1 MLVEQRLLALGNLI
15 GFLFLVTYSGNNNM
29 TIRQKLYFL
38 GVIAILGIV
47 ALLGTSSH
55 FENKSND
62 LNHAIKLVGDLEIRL
77 LNLRRNEKD
86 FLLRS
91 NDKYL
96 NKFDANVDKFIDT
109 EKELANI
116 LKSNELPSSQQ
127 FKQDLLAYQRG
138 FQNLVSAYQ
147 RYGLDSKNGLLA
159 GYEQALLEAK
169 QRSDHQQ
176 LLTLV
181 RFDSAVKAGLFNS
194 DLLEGQYAPELIK
207 TGKQLAA
214 QKQVVG
220 VAYDKGLL
228 GETRALSHAVE
239 EQFETFSTALSSA
252 AAQRDEQ
259 MSTIKQVIT
268 ALILVVIF
276 ALIWQISRSINTRVN
291 SLLGTIRSISETNN
305 MGLRSDLKGQ
315 DELFDIS
322 HHLNDLLDKL
332 EHLISST
339 QEKSAQ
345 LTASTDNM
353 HRELEG
359 VMEQFHTQTDHTA
372 SMATAVQQMVATI
385 GEISES
391 TSVAV
396 EGVHQAANNA
406 EQGRGVVEATVTN
419 IGQLTTILSNS
430 QQSIGSLNQHVD
442 KIGGAVNIIQ
452 EIAEQT
458 NLLALNAA
466 IEAARAG
473 EQGRGFAVVADEV
486 RALAS
491 RTHQSTE
498 EITRV
503 VADIQ
508 TQMSTVVADIDQCN
522 DQGQQTLNA
531 SEKLDSSLQQIITDM
546 HSIQGNSE
554 RIASAIE
561 EQGIVMNQV
570 SGSITELNAI
580 SENNMQSA
588 QECLHEVNS
597 VSAQAHDMDEAV
609 AQFKTALDRKSVV

>member
-1 MLVEQRLLALGNLI
+1 
-15 GFLFLVTYSGNNNM
+15 M

-55 FENKSND
+55 FANKSNE

-96 NKFDANVDKFIDT
+96 NKFDANVDKFLNT
-109 EKELANI
+109 EKELASI
-116 LKSNELPSSQQ
+116 LTSNELPSSQR
-127 FKQDLLAYQRG
+127 FKQDLLAYQKG

-147 RYGLDSKNGLLA
+147 RYGLDAKSGLLS

-176 LLTLV
+176 LLALV
-181 RFDSAVKAGLFNS
+181 RFDSAVKSGQFNS
-194 DLLEGQYAPELIK
+194 DLLVGLYAPELIK
-207 TGKQLAA
+207 TGKLVAA

-220 VAYDKGLL
+220 VAYDQGLL

-252 AAQRDEQ
+252 AAKRDEQ

-268 ALILVVIF
+268 ALILGVIF

-305 MGLRSDLKGQ
+305 MGLRSDLKGK

-332 EHLISST
+332 EQLISGT

-406 EQGRGVVEATVTN
+406 EQGRSVVETTVTN
-419 IGQLTTILSNS
+419 IGQLTSILSNS

-503 VADIQ
+503 VVDIQ
-508 TQMSTVVADIDQCN
+508 AQMSTVVADIDQCN

-546 HSIQGNSE
+546 HAIQGNSE

-609 AQFKTALDRKSVV
+609 AQFKTALK

>member
-1 MLVEQRLLALGNLI
+1 
-15 GFLFLVTYSGNNNM
+15 M

-147 RYGLDSKNGLLA
+147 RYGLDSKSGLLA

-176 LLTLV
+176 LLALV

-345 LTASTDNM
+345 LTESTDNM

-430 QQSIGSLNQHVD
+430 QHSIGSLNHHVD

-609 AQFKTALDRKSVV
+609 AQFKTALK

>member
-1 MLVEQRLLALGNLI
+1 
-15 GFLFLVTYSGNNNM
+15 M
-29 TIRQKLYFL
+29 TIRHKLYSL
-38 GVIAILGIV
+38 GVIAILGIM

-55 FENKSND
+55 FANQSQE
-62 LNHAIKLVGDLEIRL
+62 LGHAVKLVGDLEIRL

-91 NDKYL
+91 NIKYL
-96 NKFDANVDKFIDT
+96 DKFDGNVDKFLVI
-109 EKELANI
+109 EQELAGI
-116 LKSNELPSSQQ
+116 LNRYDLPSSHQ
-127 FKQDLLAYQRG
+127 FKQDLLAYQKG
-138 FQNLVSAYQ
+138 FQTLVSAYG
-147 RYGLDSKNGLLA
+147 RYGLDAESGLWASFERELSA
-159 GYEQALLEAK
+159 AEQNA
-169 QRSDHQQ
+169 DHQQ
-176 LLTLV
+176 IMALTK
-181 RFDSAVKAGLFNS
+181 FSALVKAGEMDES
-194 DLLEGQYAPELIK
+194 LLKGLYVPALIESAR
-207 TGKQLAA
+207 QLAA
-214 QKQVVG
+214 QKQTIG
-220 VAYDKGLL
+220 VAYNKGLL
-228 GETRALSHAVE
+228 GDTRALSHTVE
-239 EQFETFSTALSSA
+239 QQFKTFSSALSD
-252 AAQRDEQ
+252 AAQARDSQ
-259 MSTIKQVIT
+259 NNLVKQGIT
-268 ALILVVIF
+268 AVVLVIIF
-276 ALIWQISRSINTRVN
+276 ALIFQISRSINTRVS
-291 SLLGTIRSISETNN
+291 SLLTTIKNISESNN
-305 MGLRSDLKGQ
+305 MGLRSELEGK
-315 DELFDIS
+315 DELADIS

-332 EHLISST
+332 EHLIHGT

-345 LTASTDNM
+345 LSASTDNM

-359 VMEQFHTQTDHTA
+359 VMEQFHAQADHTS

-406 EQGRGVVEATVTN
+406 EQGRTVVETTVSN
-419 IGQLTTILSNS
+419 VGQLTGILSNS
-430 QQSIGSLNQHVD
+430 QQSIGSLNEHVA

-452 EIAEQT
+452 DIAEQT

-503 VADIQ
+503 VSDIQ
-508 TQMSTVVADIDQCN
+508 SQMSMVVSDIDQCN
-522 DQGQQTLNA
+522 DQGQQTLHA
-531 SEKLDSSLQQIITDM
+531 SEKLDSSLQQIIADM
-546 HSIQGNSE
+546 HAIQGNSE

-570 SGSITELNAI
+570 SDSITELNVI

-597 VSAQAHDMDEAV
+597 VSAQAHEMDDAV
-609 AQFKTALDRKSVV
+609 AEFKTRSV

>member
-1 MLVEQRLLALGNLI
+1 
-15 GFLFLVTYSGNNNM
+15 M

-38 GVIAILGIV
+38 GAIAILGIV
-47 ALLGTSSH
+47 TLLGTSSH
-55 FENKSND
+55 FANQSNE
-62 LNHAIKLVGDLEIRL
+62 LNHAIKHVGDLEIRL

-91 NDKYL
+91 DLKYL
-96 NKFDANVDKFIDT
+96 EKFNDNVDLFIQL
-109 EKELANI
+109 EEELAEI
-116 LKSNELPSSQQ
+116 LTHYDLPSSHQLRT
-127 FKQDLLAYQRG
+127 DLLAYQRG
-138 FQNLVSAYQ
+138 FQTLASASQ
-147 RYGLDSKNGLLA
+147 QYGLSSENGLL
-159 GYEQALLEAK
+159 GRYEPLLLDAK
-169 QRSDHQQ
+169 KLADHQQ
-176 LLTLV
+176 ILALIH
-181 RFDSAVKAGLFNS
+181 FDNAVKAGQFEPNS
-194 DLLEGQYAPELIK
+194 LGGIDAPELLK
-207 TGKQLAA
+207 VAKQLAN
-214 QKQVVG
+214 QKQIIG
-220 VAYDKGLL
+220 VAYNKGLL

-239 EQFETFSTALSSA
+239 TQFDTFSSMIDSA
-252 AAQRDEQ
+252 ATQREES

-268 ALILVVIF
+268 ALVLIVLFV
-276 ALIWQISRSINTRVN
+276 LIWQISRSINVRVS
-291 SLLGTIRSISETNN
+291 SLLTTIKTISESNDISI
-305 MGLRSDLKGQ
+305 RSDLAGK

-322 HHLNDLLDKL
+322 HHFNDLLEKL
-332 EHLISST
+332 ERLIQNT
-339 QEKSAQ
+339 QEKSMQ

-406 EQGRGVVEATVTN
+406 EQGRTVVEATVTN
-419 IGQLTTILSNS
+419 IGQLSGILSNS
-430 QQSIGSLNQHVD
+430 QQSISSLNQHVD

-452 EIAEQT
+452 EIADQT

-503 VADIQ
+503 VTDIQ
-508 TQMSTVVADIDQCN
+508 VQMSAVVSDIDQCN
-522 DQGQQTLNA
+522 DQGQQTLSA
-531 SEKLDSSLQQIITDM
+531 SEQLDASLQQIITDM
-546 HSIQGNSE
+546 HTIQGNSE

-570 SGSITELNAI
+570 SDSINELNVI

-588 QECLHEVNS
+588 KECLLEVDS
-597 VSAQAHDMDEAV
+597 VSAQAHDMDDAV
-609 AQFKTALDRKSVV
+609 AEFRTRVA

>member
-1 MLVEQRLLALGNLI
+1 
-15 GFLFLVTYSGNNNM
+15 M

-38 GVIAILGIV
+38 GAIAILGIV
-47 ALLGTSSH
+47 TLLGTSSH
-55 FENKSND
+55 FANQSNE
-62 LNHAIKLVGDLEIRL
+62 LNHAIKHVGDLEIRL

-91 NDKYL
+91 DLKYL
-96 NKFDANVDKFIDT
+96 EKFNDNVDLFIQL
-109 EKELANI
+109 EEELAEI
-116 LKSNELPSSQQ
+116 LTHYDLPSSHQLRT
-127 FKQDLLAYQRG
+127 DLLAYQRG
-138 FQNLVSAYQ
+138 FQTLASASQQYGLNSESGLLG
-147 RYGLDSKNGLLA
+147 RYEPLLLDSKKLA
-159 GYEQALLEAK
+159 
-169 QRSDHQQ
+169 DHQQ
-176 LLTLV
+176 ILALIH
-181 RFDSAVKAGLFNS
+181 FDNAVKAGQFEPNS
-194 DLLEGQYAPELIK
+194 LGGIDAPELLK
-207 TGKQLAA
+207 VAKQLAN
-214 QKQVVG
+214 QKQIIG
-220 VAYDKGLL
+220 VAYNKGLL

-239 EQFETFSTALSSA
+239 TQFDTFSSMIDSA
-252 AAQRDEQ
+252 ATQREES

-268 ALILVVIF
+268 ALVLIVLFV
-276 ALIWQISRSINTRVN
+276 LIWQISRSINVRVS
-291 SLLGTIRSISETNN
+291 SLLTTIKTISESNDISI
-305 MGLRSDLKGQ
+305 RSDLAGK

-322 HHLNDLLDKL
+322 HHLNDLLEKL
-332 EHLISST
+332 ERLIQNT
-339 QEKSAQ
+339 QEKSMQ

-406 EQGRGVVEATVTN
+406 EQGRTVVEATVTN
-419 IGQLTTILSNS
+419 IGQLSGILSNS
-430 QQSIGSLNQHVD
+430 QQSISSLNQHVD

-452 EIAEQT
+452 EIADQT

-503 VADIQ
+503 VTDIQ
-508 TQMSTVVADIDQCN
+508 VQMSAVVSDIDQCN
-522 DQGQQTLNA
+522 DQGQQTLSA
-531 SEKLDSSLQQIITDM
+531 SEQLDASLQQIITDM
-546 HSIQGNSE
+546 HTIQGNSE

-570 SGSITELNAI
+570 SDSINELNVI

-588 QECLHEVNS
+588 KECLLEVDS
-597 VSAQAHDMDEAV
+597 VSAQAHDMDDAV
-609 AQFKTALDRKSVV
+609 AEFKTRVA

>member
-1 MLVEQRLLALGNLI
+1 
-15 GFLFLVTYSGNNNM
+15 M

-47 ALLGTSSH
+47 TLLGTSSH
-55 FENKSND
+55 FANQSNE
-62 LNHAIKLVGDLEIRL
+62 LNHAVKLVGDLEIRL

-91 NDKYL
+91 NVKYL
-96 NKFDANVDKFIDT
+96 DKFDRNVDKFLST
-109 EKELANI
+109 EKELAQI
-116 LKSNELPSSQQ
+116 LNRYDLPSSQR
-127 FKQDLLAYQRG
+127 FKQDLLAYQKG
-138 FQNLVSAYQ
+138 FQALVSASQ
-147 RYGLDSKNGLLA
+147 KYGLDKESGILA
-159 GYEQALLEAK
+159 RYENLLLEAK
-169 QRSDHQQ
+169 KSADHQQ
-176 LLTLV
+176 ILSLIQ
-181 RFDSAVKAGLFNS
+181 FDNAVKMGEFDASKLS
-194 DLLEGQYAPELIK
+194 DLYVPELLESA
-207 TGKQLAA
+207 KQLAA
-214 QKQVVG
+214 QKQVIG
-220 VAYDKGLL
+220 VAYNKGLL

-239 EQFETFSTALSSA
+239 EQFEAFSSSIDSA
-252 AAQRDEQ
+252 ATQRDEK
-259 MSTIKQVIT
+259 MASIKQAIT
-268 ALILVVIF
+268 AFILVVIF
-276 ALIWQISRSINTRVN
+276 ALIWQISRSINVRVG
-291 SLLGTIRSISETNN
+291 SLLATIKNISESNN
-305 MGLRSDLKGQ
+305 MGLRSDLAGK

-322 HHLNDLLDKL
+322 HHLNDLLEKL
-332 EHLISST
+332 ERLIHNT
-339 QEKSAQ
+339 QEKSMQ

-359 VMEQFHTQTDHTA
+359 VMEQFHAQTDHTA

-396 EGVHQAANNA
+396 EGVHQAATNA
-406 EQGRGVVEATVTN
+406 EQGRSVVEMTVTN
-419 IGQLTTILSNS
+419 VGQLTGILSNS

-442 KIGGAVNIIQ
+442 KIGSAVNIIQ
-452 EIAEQT
+452 DIAEQT

-503 VADIQ
+503 VMDIQ
-508 TQMSTVVADIDQCN
+508 AQMSMVVSDIDQCN
-522 DQGQQTLNA
+522 EQGQQTLSA
-531 SEKLDSSLQQIITDM
+531 SEQLDASLQQIITDM
-546 HSIQGNSE
+546 HAIQGNSE

-570 SGSITELNAI
+570 SDSITELNVI
-580 SENNMQSA
+580 SENNMHSA

-609 AQFKTALDRKSVV
+609 AEFKTRLK

>member
-1 MLVEQRLLALGNLI
+1 
-15 GFLFLVTYSGNNNM
+15 M

-55 FENKSND
+55 FANKSNE

-96 NKFDANVDKFIDT
+96 NKFDANVDKFLNT
-109 EKELANI
+109 ERELASI
-116 LKSNELPSSQQ
+116 LTSNELPSSQR
-127 FKQDLLAYQRG
+127 FKQDLLAYQKG

-147 RYGLDSKNGLLA
+147 RYGLDAKSGLLS

-176 LLTLV
+176 LLALI
-181 RFDSAVKAGLFNS
+181 RFDSAVKSGQLNS
-194 DLLEGQYAPELIK
+194 DLLVGLYAPELIK
-207 TGKQLAA
+207 TGKLVAA

-220 VAYDKGLL
+220 VAYDQGLL

-252 AAQRDEQ
+252 AAKRDEQ

-268 ALILVVIF
+268 ALILGVIF

-305 MGLRSDLKGQ
+305 MGLRSDLKGK

-332 EHLISST
+332 EQLISGT

-406 EQGRGVVEATVTN
+406 EQGRSVVETTVTN
-419 IGQLTTILSNS
+419 IGQLTSILSNS

-508 TQMSTVVADIDQCN
+508 TQMYTVVADIDQCN

-546 HSIQGNSE
+546 HAIQGNSE

-609 AQFKTALDRKSVV
+609 AQFKTALK

>member
-1 MLVEQRLLALGNLI
+1 
-15 GFLFLVTYSGNNNM
+15 M

-55 FENKSND
+55 FANKSNE
-62 LNHAIKLVGDLEIRL
+62 LNRAIKLVGDLEIRL

-96 NKFDANVDKFIDT
+96 NKFDANVDKFLNT
-109 EKELANI
+109 EKELASI
-116 LKSNELPSSQQ
+116 LTSNELPSSQR
-127 FKQDLLAYQRG
+127 FKQDLLAYQKG

-147 RYGLDSKNGLLA
+147 RYGLDAKSGLLS

-176 LLTLV
+176 LLALV
-181 RFDSAVKAGLFNS
+181 RFDSVVKSGQFNS
-194 DLLEGQYAPELIK
+194 DLLVGLYAPELIK
-207 TGKQLAA
+207 TGKLVAA

-220 VAYDKGLL
+220 VAYDQGLL

-252 AAQRDEQ
+252 AAKRDEQ

-268 ALILVVIF
+268 ALILGVIF

-305 MGLRSDLKGQ
+305 MGLRSDLKGK

-332 EHLISST
+332 EQLISGT

-406 EQGRGVVEATVTN
+406 EQGRSVVETTVTN
-419 IGQLTTILSNS
+419 IGQLTSILSNS

-503 VADIQ
+503 VVDIQ
-508 TQMSTVVADIDQCN
+508 AQMSTVVADIDQCN

-546 HSIQGNSE
+546 HAIQGNSE

-609 AQFKTALDRKSVV
+609 AQFKTALK

>member
-1 MLVEQRLLALGNLI
+1 
-15 GFLFLVTYSGNNNM
+15 M
-29 TIRQKLYFL
+29 TIRHKLYSL

-55 FENKSND
+55 FASQSQE
-62 LNHAIKLVGDLEIRL
+62 LNNAVKLVGDLEIRL

-91 NDKYL
+91 NIKYL
-96 NKFDANVDKFIDT
+96 DKFNGNVDKFV
-109 EKELANI
+109 NI
-116 LKSNELPSSQQ
+116 EQDLSDILNRYDLPSSQR
-127 FKQDLLAYQRG
+127 FKQNLIAYQKG
-138 FQNLVSAYQ
+138 FENLVAAYEHF
-147 RYGLDSKNGLLA
+147 GLNADSGLLA
-159 GYEQALLEAK
+159 GFEQAL
-169 QRSDHQQ
+169 SDAEQVANHQQ
-176 LLTLV
+176 VIALTKFAQRV
-181 RFDSAVKAGLFNS
+181 RAGQMDESLIQ
-194 DLLEGQYAPELIK
+194 DLYAPVLIK
-207 TGKQLAA
+207 NARQLAT
-214 QKQVVG
+214 QKQTIG
-220 VAYDKGLL
+220 VAYNKGLL
-228 GETRALSHAVE
+228 GETRALSHTVE
-239 EQFETFSTALSSA
+239 EQFKTFSSELSKAVHAHNARNTLVKQIITAVVFV
-252 AAQRDEQ
+252 
-259 MSTIKQVIT
+259 TVV
-268 ALILVVIF
+268 ALIL
-276 ALIWQISRSINTRVN
+276 QISRSINTRVS
-291 SLLGTIRSISETNN
+291 SLLVTIKTISESND
-305 MGLRSDLKGQ
+305 MGLRSTLTGK
-315 DELFDIS
+315 DELADIS

-332 EHLISST
+332 ETLIHGS

-345 LTASTDNM
+345 LSSSTGSM
-353 HRELEG
+353 HSELEG
-359 VMEQFHTQTDHTA
+359 VMEQFHAQADHTS
-372 SMATAVQQMVATI
+372 SMATAVQQMVSTI

-406 EQGRGVVEATVTN
+406 EQGRAVVETTVTN
-419 IGQLTTILSNS
+419 VGQLTGILSNS
-430 QQSIGSLNQHVD
+430 QQSIGSLNEHVA

-452 EIAEQT
+452 DIAEQT

-503 VADIQ
+503 VSDIQ
-508 TQMSTVVADIDQCN
+508 TQMSMVVSDIDQCN
-522 DQGQQTLNA
+522 EQGQQTLHA
-531 SEKLDSSLQQIITDM
+531 SEKLDSSLQQIIADM
-546 HSIQGNSE
+546 HAIQGNSE

-570 SGSITELNAI
+570 SDSITELNVI

-588 QECLHEVNS
+588 QKCLHEVDT

-609 AQFKTALDRKSVV
+609 AKFKTRSS

>member
-1 MLVEQRLLALGNLI
+1 
-15 GFLFLVTYSGNNNM
+15 M

-147 RYGLDSKNGLLA
+147 RYGLDSKSGLLA

-176 LLTLV
+176 LLALV

-522 DQGQQTLNA
+522 AQGQQTLNA

-609 AQFKTALDRKSVV
+609 AQFKTALK

>member
-1 MLVEQRLLALGNLI
+1 
-15 GFLFLVTYSGNNNM
+15 M

-55 FENKSND
+55 FANKSNE

-96 NKFDANVDKFIDT
+96 NKFDANVDKFLNT
-109 EKELANI
+109 EKELASI
-116 LKSNELPSSQQ
+116 LTSNELPSSQR
-127 FKQDLLAYQRG
+127 FKQDLLAYQKG

-147 RYGLDSKNGLLA
+147 RYGLDAKSGLLA

-176 LLTLV
+176 LLALV
-181 RFDSAVKAGLFNS
+181 RFDSAVKSGQFNS
-194 DLLEGQYAPELIK
+194 DLLVGLYAPELIK
-207 TGKQLAA
+207 TGKLVAA

-220 VAYDKGLL
+220 VAYDQGLL

-239 EQFETFSTALSSA
+239 EQFETFSTALSYA
-252 AAQRDEQ
+252 AAKRDEQ
-259 MSTIKQVIT
+259 MSIIKQVIT
-268 ALILVVIF
+268 ALILGVIF

-305 MGLRSDLKGQ
+305 MGLRSDLKGK

-332 EHLISST
+332 EQLIRGT

-406 EQGRGVVEATVTN
+406 EQGRSVVETTVTN
-419 IGQLTTILSNS
+419 IGQLTSILSNS

-503 VADIQ
+503 VVDIQ
-508 TQMSTVVADIDQCN
+508 AQMSTVVADIDQCN

-546 HSIQGNSE
+546 HAIQGNSE

-570 SGSITELNAI
+570 SGSITELNGI

-609 AQFKTALDRKSVV
+609 AQFKTALK

>member
-1 MLVEQRLLALGNLI
+1 
-15 GFLFLVTYSGNNNM
+15 M
-29 TIRQKLYFL
+29 TIRHKLYSL
-38 GVIAILGIV
+38 GVIAILGIMT
-47 ALLGTSSH
+47 LLGTSSH
-55 FENKSND
+55 FANQSQE
-62 LNHAIKLVGDLEIRL
+62 LGHAVKLVGDLEIRL

-91 NDKYL
+91 NIKYL
-96 NKFDANVDKFIDT
+96 DKFDGNVDKFLVI
-109 EKELANI
+109 EQELAGI
-116 LKSNELPSSQQ
+116 LNRYNLPSSHQ
-127 FKQDLLAYQRG
+127 FKQDLLAYQKG
-138 FQNLVSAYQ
+138 FQTLVSAYG
-147 RYGLDSKNGLLA
+147 RYGLDAESGLWASFERELSAAEKNA
-159 GYEQALLEAK
+159 
-169 QRSDHQQ
+169 DHQQ
-176 LLTLV
+176 VMALTKFSEL
-181 RFDSAVKAGLFNS
+181 VKAGEMDES
-194 DLLEGQYAPELIK
+194 LLQGLYVPTLIESAR
-207 TGKQLAA
+207 QLAA
-214 QKQVVG
+214 QKQTIG
-220 VAYDKGLL
+220 VAYNKGLL
-228 GETRALSHAVE
+228 GDTRALSHTVE
-239 EQFETFSTALSSA
+239 QQFKTFSSALSD
-252 AAQRDEQ
+252 AAQARDSQ
-259 MSTIKQVIT
+259 NNLVKQVIT
-268 ALILVVIF
+268 AVVLVIIF
-276 ALIWQISRSINTRVN
+276 ALIFQISRSINDRVS
-291 SLLGTIRSISETNN
+291 SLLTTIKNISESNN
-305 MGLRSDLKGQ
+305 MGLRSELSGK
-315 DELFDIS
+315 DELANIS

-332 EHLISST
+332 EHLIHGT

-345 LTASTDNM
+345 LSASTDNM

-359 VMEQFHTQTDHTA
+359 VMEQFHAQADHTS

-406 EQGRGVVEATVTN
+406 EQGRTVVETTVSN
-419 IGQLTTILSNS
+419 VGQLTGILSNS
-430 QQSIGSLNQHVD
+430 QQSIGSLNEHVA

-452 EIAEQT
+452 DIAEQT

-503 VADIQ
+503 VSDIQ
-508 TQMSTVVADIDQCN
+508 SQMSMVVSDIDQCN
-522 DQGQQTLNA
+522 DQGQQTLHA
-531 SEKLDSSLQQIITDM
+531 SEKLDSSLQQIIADM
-546 HSIQGNSE
+546 HAIQGNSE

-570 SGSITELNAI
+570 SDSITELNVI

-597 VSAQAHDMDEAV
+597 VSAQAHEMDDAV
-609 AQFKTALDRKSVV
+609 AEFKTRSV

>member
-1 MLVEQRLLALGNLI
+1 
-15 GFLFLVTYSGNNNM
+15 M

-147 RYGLDSKNGLLA
+147 RYGLDSKSGLLA

-176 LLTLV
+176 LLALV

-252 AAQRDEQ
+252 ATQRDEQ

-609 AQFKTALDRKSVV
+609 AQFKTALK

>member
-1 MLVEQRLLALGNLI
+1 
-15 GFLFLVTYSGNNNM
+15 M
-29 TIRQKLYFL
+29 TIRHKLYSL
-38 GVIAILGIV
+38 GMIAILGIV
-47 ALLGTSSH
+47 TLLATSSH
-55 FENKSND
+55 FTNQSQE

-86 FLLRS
+86 FLLRGD
-91 NDKYL
+91 NKYL
-96 NKFDANVDKFIDT
+96 GKFDGNVDRFLSI
-109 EKELANI
+109 EQELAGI
-116 LKSNELPSSQQ
+116 LNRYDLPSSYQ
-127 FKQDLLAYQRG
+127 FKQDLLSYQTG
-138 FQNLVSAYQ
+138 FQNLVAAYEH
-147 RYGLDSKNGLLA
+147 YGLNVQSGLLA
-159 GYEQALLEAK
+159 PYQQALSEAK
-169 QRSDHQQ
+169 KTADHEQIIA
-176 LLTLV
+176 LTQ
-181 RFDSAVKAGLFNS
+181 FDELVKAGEINER
-194 DLLEGQYAPELIK
+194 LLQGLYVPALIESAR
-207 TGKQLAA
+207 QLAA
-214 QKQVVG
+214 QKQTMG
-220 VAYDKGLL
+220 IAYNKGLL
-228 GETRALSHAVE
+228 GETRALSHTVE
-239 EQFETFSTALSSA
+239 EQFKTFSSALTN
-252 AAQRDEQ
+252 AAQERDDQ
-259 MSTIKQVIT
+259 NAIVKQTIT
-268 ALILVVIF
+268 ALVLVVIF
-276 ALIWQISRSINTRVN
+276 SLILQISRSINLRVS
-291 SLLGTIRSISETNN
+291 SLLATIKNISESNN
-305 MGLRSDLKGQ
+305 MGLRSELTGK
-315 DELFDIS
+315 DELVDIS

-332 EHLISST
+332 EHLIHGT

-345 LTASTDNM
+345 LSASTDNM

-359 VMEQFHTQTDHTA
+359 VMEQFHAQADHTS

-406 EQGRGVVEATVTN
+406 EQGRTVVETTVTN
-419 IGQLTTILSNS
+419 VGQLTGILSNS
-430 QQSIGSLNQHVD
+430 QQSIGSLNEHVA

-452 EIAEQT
+452 DIAEQT

-503 VADIQ
+503 VSDIQ
-508 TQMSTVVADIDQCN
+508 SQMSMVVSDIDQCN
-522 DQGQQTLNA
+522 DQGQQTLSA
-531 SEKLDSSLQQIITDM
+531 SEQLDSSLQQIIADM
-546 HSIQGNSE
+546 NAIQGNSE

-570 SGSITELNAI
+570 SDSITELNVI

-597 VSAQAHDMDEAV
+597 VSAQAHDMDDAV
-609 AQFKTALDRKSVV
+609 AKFKTRSA

>member
-1 MLVEQRLLALGNLI
+1 
-15 GFLFLVTYSGNNNM
+15 M

-147 RYGLDSKNGLLA
+147 RYGLDSKSGLLA

-176 LLTLV
+176 LLALV
-181 RFDSAVKAGLFNS
+181 RFDSAVKAGLLNS

-322 HHLNDLLDKL
+322 HHLNDLLGKL

-580 SENNMQSA
+580 SEDNMQSA

-609 AQFKTALDRKSVV
+609 AQFKTALK

>member
-1 MLVEQRLLALGNLI
+1 
-15 GFLFLVTYSGNNNM
+15 M

-47 ALLGTSSH
+47 TLLGTSSH
-55 FENKSND
+55 FANQSNE
-62 LNHAIKLVGDLEIRL
+62 LNHAVKLVGDLEIRL

-91 NDKYL
+91 NVKYL
-96 NKFDANVDKFIDT
+96 DKFDSNVDKFLST
-109 EKELANI
+109 EKELAQI
-116 LKSNELPSSQQ
+116 LNRYDLPSSQR
-127 FKQDLLAYQRG
+127 FKQDLLAYQKG
-138 FQNLVSAYQ
+138 FQALVSASQ
-147 RYGLDSKNGLLA
+147 KYGLDKESGILA
-159 GYEQALLEAK
+159 SYENLLLEAK
-169 QRSDHQQ
+169 KSADHQQ
-176 LLTLV
+176 ILSLIQFDNAV
-181 RFDSAVKAGLFNS
+181 KMGEFDSSKLS
-194 DLLEGQYAPELIK
+194 DLYVPELLESA
-207 TGKQLAA
+207 KQLAA
-214 QKQVVG
+214 QKQVIG
-220 VAYDKGLL
+220 VAYNKGLL

-239 EQFETFSTALSSA
+239 EQFEAFSSSIDSA
-252 AAQRDEQ
+252 ATQRDEK
-259 MSTIKQVIT
+259 MASIKQAIT
-268 ALILVVIF
+268 AFILVVIF
-276 ALIWQISRSINTRVN
+276 ALIWQISRSINVRVG
-291 SLLGTIRSISETNN
+291 SLLVTIKNISESNN
-305 MGLRSDLKGQ
+305 MGLRSDLAGK

-322 HHLNDLLDKL
+322 HHLNDLLEKL
-332 EHLISST
+332 ERLIHNT
-339 QEKSAQ
+339 QEKSMQ

-359 VMEQFHTQTDHTA
+359 VMEQFHAQTDHTA

-396 EGVHQAANNA
+396 EGVHQAATNA
-406 EQGRGVVEATVTN
+406 EQGRSVVEMTVTN
-419 IGQLTTILSNS
+419 VGQLTSILSNS

-452 EIAEQT
+452 DIAEQT

-503 VADIQ
+503 VMDIQ
-508 TQMSTVVADIDQCN
+508 AQMSMVVSDIDQCN
-522 DQGQQTLNA
+522 EQGQQTLSA
-531 SEKLDSSLQQIITDM
+531 SEQLDASLQQIITDM
-546 HSIQGNSE
+546 HAIQGNSE

-570 SGSITELNAI
+570 SDSITELNVI
-580 SENNMQSA
+580 SENNMHSA

-609 AQFKTALDRKSVV
+609 AEFKTRLK

>member
-1 MLVEQRLLALGNLI
+1 
-15 GFLFLVTYSGNNNM
+15 M

-55 FENKSND
+55 FANKSNE

-96 NKFDANVDKFIDT
+96 NKFDANVDKFLNT
-109 EKELANI
+109 EKELASI
-116 LKSNELPSSQQ
+116 LTSNELPSSQR
-127 FKQDLLAYQRG
+127 FKQDLLAYQKG
-138 FQNLVSAYQ
+138 FQNLVRAYQ
-147 RYGLDSKNGLLA
+147 RYGLDAKSGLLS

-176 LLTLV
+176 LLALV
-181 RFDSAVKAGLFNS
+181 RFDSAVKSGQFNS
-194 DLLEGQYAPELIK
+194 DLLVGLYAPELTK
-207 TGKQLAA
+207 TGKLVAT

-220 VAYDKGLL
+220 VAYDQGLL
-228 GETRALSHAVE
+228 GETRVLSHAVE

-252 AAQRDEQ
+252 AAKRDEQ

-268 ALILVVIF
+268 ALILGVIF

-305 MGLRSDLKGQ
+305 MGLRSDLKGK

-332 EHLISST
+332 EQLISGT

-406 EQGRGVVEATVTN
+406 EQGRSVVETTVTN
-419 IGQLTTILSNS
+419 IGQLTSILSNS

-503 VADIQ
+503 VVDIQ
-508 TQMSTVVADIDQCN
+508 AQMSTVVADIDQCN

-546 HSIQGNSE
+546 HAIQGNSE

-609 AQFKTALDRKSVV
+609 AQFKTALK

>member
-1 MLVEQRLLALGNLI
+1 
-15 GFLFLVTYSGNNNM
+15 M
-29 TIRQKLYFL
+29 TIRHKLYSL

-47 ALLGTSSH
+47 TLLATSSH
-55 FENKSND
+55 FANQSQE

-86 FLLRS
+86 FLLRG
-91 NDKYL
+91 NNKYL
-96 NKFDANVDKFIDT
+96 GKFDGNVDKFLST
-109 EKELANI
+109 EQELAGI
-116 LKSNELPSSQQ
+116 LSRYDLPSSHQ
-127 FKQDLLAYQRG
+127 FKQDLLSYQAG
-138 FQNLVSAYQ
+138 FQKLVAAYE
-147 RYGLDSKNGLLA
+147 RFGLDDQSGLLA
-159 GYEQALLEAK
+159 PYQQALSEAK
-169 QRSDHQQ
+169 ITANHEQVIA
-176 LLTLV
+176 LTQ
-181 RFDSAVKAGLFNS
+181 FDELVKAGEVNES
-194 DLLEGQYAPELIK
+194 LLQGLYVPALIESAR
-207 TGKQLAA
+207 QLSA
-214 QKQVVG
+214 QKRTIG
-220 VAYDKGLL
+220 VAYNKGLL
-228 GETRALSHAVE
+228 GETRALSHTVE
-239 EQFETFSTALSSA
+239 EQFKTFSSALTN
-252 AAQRDEQ
+252 AAQERDTQ
-259 MSTIKQVIT
+259 NAIVKQSIT
-268 ALILVVIF
+268 VLVLVVIF
-276 ALIWQISRSINTRVN
+276 ALIMQISRSINLRVS
-291 SLLGTIRSISETNN
+291 SLLATIKNISESNN
-305 MGLRSDLKGQ
+305 MGLRSELKGK
-315 DELFDIS
+315 DELVDIS

-332 EHLISST
+332 EHLIHGT

-345 LTASTDNM
+345 LSASTDNM

-359 VMEQFHTQTDHTA
+359 VMEQFHAQADHTS

-396 EGVHQAANNA
+396 EGVHQAASNA
-406 EQGRGVVEATVTN
+406 EQGRTVVETTVTN
-419 IGQLTTILSNS
+419 VGQLTGILSNS
-430 QQSIGSLNQHVD
+430 QQSIGSLNEHVA

-452 EIAEQT
+452 DIAEQT

-503 VADIQ
+503 VSDIQ
-508 TQMSTVVADIDQCN
+508 SQMSMVVSDIDQCN
-522 DQGQQTLNA
+522 DQGQQTLSA
-531 SEKLDSSLQQIITDM
+531 SGQLDSSLQQIIADM
-546 HSIQGNSE
+546 NAIQGNSE

-570 SGSITELNAI
+570 SDSITELNVI

-597 VSAQAHDMDEAV
+597 VSAQAHDMDDAV
-609 AQFKTALDRKSVV
+609 AKFKTRDV

>member
-1 MLVEQRLLALGNLI
+1 
-15 GFLFLVTYSGNNNM
+15 M

-147 RYGLDSKNGLLA
+147 RYGLDSKSGLLA

-176 LLTLV
+176 LLALV

-442 KIGGAVNIIQ
+442 KIGGAVNTIQ

-609 AQFKTALDRKSVV
+609 AQFKTALK

>member
-1 MLVEQRLLALGNLI
+1 
-15 GFLFLVTYSGNNNM
+15 M

-55 FENKSND
+55 FANKSNE

-96 NKFDANVDKFIDT
+96 NKFDANVDKFLNT
-109 EKELANI
+109 EKELASI
-116 LKSNELPSSQQ
+116 LTSNELPSSQR
-127 FKQDLLAYQRG
+127 FKQDLLAYQKG

-147 RYGLDSKNGLLA
+147 RYGLDAKSGLLS

-176 LLTLV
+176 LLALV
-181 RFDSAVKAGLFNS
+181 RFDSAVKSGQFNS
-194 DLLEGQYAPELIK
+194 DLLVGLYAPELIK
-207 TGKQLAA
+207 TGKLVAA

-220 VAYDKGLL
+220 VAYDQGLL

-252 AAQRDEQ
+252 AAKRDEQ

-268 ALILVVIF
+268 ALILGVIF

-305 MGLRSDLKGQ
+305 MGLRSDLKGK

-332 EHLISST
+332 EQLISGT

-353 HRELEG
+353 RRELEG

-406 EQGRGVVEATVTN
+406 EQGRSVVETTVTN
-419 IGQLTTILSNS
+419 IGQLTSILSNS

-503 VADIQ
+503 VVDIQ
-508 TQMSTVVADIDQCN
+508 AQMSTVVADIDQCN

-546 HSIQGNSE
+546 HAIQGNSE

-609 AQFKTALDRKSVV
+609 AQFKTALK

>member
-1 MLVEQRLLALGNLI
+1 
-15 GFLFLVTYSGNNNM
+15 M

-147 RYGLDSKNGLLA
+147 RYGLDSKSGLLA

-176 LLTLV
+176 LLALV

-252 AAQRDEQ
+252 AAQRGEQ

-609 AQFKTALDRKSVV
+609 AQFKTALK

>member
-1 MLVEQRLLALGNLI
+1 
-15 GFLFLVTYSGNNNM
+15 M

-55 FENKSND
+55 FANKSNE

-96 NKFDANVDKFIDT
+96 NKFDANVDKFLNT
-109 EKELANI
+109 EKELASI
-116 LKSNELPSSQQ
+116 LTSNELPSSQR
-127 FKQDLLAYQRG
+127 FKQDLLAYQKG

-147 RYGLDSKNGLLA
+147 RYGLDAKSGLLS

-176 LLTLV
+176 LLALV
-181 RFDSAVKAGLFNS
+181 RFDSAVKSGQLNS
-194 DLLEGQYAPELIK
+194 DLLVGLYAPELIK
-207 TGKQLAA
+207 TGKLVAA

-220 VAYDKGLL
+220 VAYDQGLL

-252 AAQRDEQ
+252 AAKRDEQ

-268 ALILVVIF
+268 ALILGVIF

-305 MGLRSDLKGQ
+305 MGLRSDLKGK

-332 EHLISST
+332 EQLISGT

-406 EQGRGVVEATVTN
+406 EQGRSVVETTVTN
-419 IGQLTTILSNS
+419 IGQLTSILSNS

-503 VADIQ
+503 VVDIQ
-508 TQMSTVVADIDQCN
+508 AQMSTVVADIDQCN

-546 HSIQGNSE
+546 HAIQGNSE

-609 AQFKTALDRKSVV
+609 AQFKTALK

>member
-1 MLVEQRLLALGNLI
+1 
-15 GFLFLVTYSGNNNM
+15 M

-55 FENKSND
+55 FANKSNE

-96 NKFDANVDKFIDT
+96 NKFDANVDKFLNT
-109 EKELANI
+109 EKELASI
-116 LKSNELPSSQQ
+116 LTSNELPSSQR
-127 FKQDLLAYQRG
+127 FKQDLLAYQKG

-147 RYGLDSKNGLLA
+147 RYGLDAKSGLLS

-176 LLTLV
+176 LLALV
-181 RFDSAVKAGLFNS
+181 RFDSAIKSGQFNS
-194 DLLEGQYAPELIK
+194 DLLVGLYAPELIK
-207 TGKQLAA
+207 TGKLVAA

-220 VAYDKGLL
+220 VAYDQGLL

-252 AAQRDEQ
+252 AAKRDEQ

-268 ALILVVIF
+268 ALILGVIF

-305 MGLRSDLKGQ
+305 MGLRSDLKGK

-332 EHLISST
+332 EQLISGT

-396 EGVHQAANNA
+396 EGVHQAASNA
-406 EQGRGVVEATVTN
+406 EQGRSVVETTVTN
-419 IGQLTTILSNS
+419 IGQLTSILSNS

-503 VADIQ
+503 VVDIQ
-508 TQMSTVVADIDQCN
+508 AQMSTVVADIDQCN

-546 HSIQGNSE
+546 HAIQGNSE

-609 AQFKTALDRKSVV
+609 AQFKTALK

>member
-1 MLVEQRLLALGNLI
+1 
-15 GFLFLVTYSGNNNM
+15 M

-147 RYGLDSKNGLLA
+147 RYGLDSKSGLLA

-176 LLTLV
+176 LLALV

-259 MSTIKQVIT
+259 MSTIKQVNT

-322 HHLNDLLDKL
+322 HHLNYLLDKL

-609 AQFKTALDRKSVV
+609 AQFKTALK

>member
-1 MLVEQRLLALGNLI
+1 
-15 GFLFLVTYSGNNNM
+15 M

-55 FENKSND
+55 FANKSNE

-96 NKFDANVDKFIDT
+96 NKFDANVDKFLNT
-109 EKELANI
+109 EKELASI
-116 LKSNELPSSQQ
+116 LTSNELPSSQR
-127 FKQDLLAYQRG
+127 FKQDLLAYQKG

-147 RYGLDSKNGLLA
+147 RYGLDAKSGLLA

-176 LLTLV
+176 LLALV
-181 RFDSAVKAGLFNS
+181 RFDSAVKSGQFNS
-194 DLLEGQYAPELIK
+194 DLLVGLYAPELIK
-207 TGKQLAA
+207 TGKLVAA

-220 VAYDKGLL
+220 VAYDQGLL

-252 AAQRDEQ
+252 AAKRDEQ

-305 MGLRSDLKGQ
+305 MGLRSDLKGK

-332 EHLISST
+332 EQLISGT

-391 TSVAV
+391 TAVAV

-406 EQGRGVVEATVTN
+406 EQGRSVVETTVTN
-419 IGQLTTILSNS
+419 IGQLTSILSNS

-503 VADIQ
+503 VVDIQ
-508 TQMSTVVADIDQCN
+508 AQMSTVVADIDQCN

-546 HSIQGNSE
+546 HAIQGNSE

-609 AQFKTALDRKSVV
+609 AQFKTALK

>member
-1 MLVEQRLLALGNLI
+1 
-15 GFLFLVTYSGNNNM
+15 M

-147 RYGLDSKNGLLA
+147 RYGLDSKSGLLA

-176 LLTLV
+176 LLALV

-372 SMATAVQQMVATI
+372 SMATAIQQMVATI

-609 AQFKTALDRKSVV
+609 AQFKTALK

>member
-1 MLVEQRLLALGNLI
+1 
-15 GFLFLVTYSGNNNM
+15 M

-55 FENKSND
+55 FANKSNE

-96 NKFDANVDKFIDT
+96 NKFDANVDKFLNT
-109 EKELANI
+109 EKELASI
-116 LKSNELPSSQQ
+116 LTSNELPSSQR
-127 FKQDLLAYQRG
+127 FKQDLLAYQKG

-147 RYGLDSKNGLLA
+147 RYGLDAKSGLLS

-176 LLTLV
+176 LLALV
-181 RFDSAVKAGLFNS
+181 RFDSAVKSGQFNS
-194 DLLEGQYAPELIK
+194 DLLVGLYAPELTK
-207 TGKQLAA
+207 TGKLVAA

-220 VAYDKGLL
+220 VAYDQGLL

-252 AAQRDEQ
+252 AAKRDEQ

-268 ALILVVIF
+268 ALILGVIF

-305 MGLRSDLKGQ
+305 MGLRSDLKGK

-332 EHLISST
+332 EQLISGT

-406 EQGRGVVEATVTN
+406 EQGRSVVETTVTN
-419 IGQLTTILSNS
+419 IGQLTSILSNS

-503 VADIQ
+503 VVDIQ
-508 TQMSTVVADIDQCN
+508 AQMSTVVADIDQCN

-546 HSIQGNSE
+546 HAIQGNSE

-609 AQFKTALDRKSVV
+609 AQFKTALK

>member
-1 MLVEQRLLALGNLI
+1 
-15 GFLFLVTYSGNNNM
+15 M

-55 FENKSND
+55 FANKSNE

-96 NKFDANVDKFIDT
+96 NKFDANVDKFLNT
-109 EKELANI
+109 EKELASI
-116 LKSNELPSSQQ
+116 LTSNELPSSQR
-127 FKQDLLAYQRG
+127 FKQDLLAYQKG

-147 RYGLDSKNGLLA
+147 RYGLDAKSGLLS

-176 LLTLV
+176 LLALV
-181 RFDSAVKAGLFNS
+181 RFDSAVKSGQFNS
-194 DLLEGQYAPELIK
+194 DLLVGLYAPELIK
-207 TGKQLAA
+207 TGKLVAA

-220 VAYDKGLL
+220 VAYDQGLL

-252 AAQRDEQ
+252 AAKRDEQ

-268 ALILVVIF
+268 ALILGVIF
-276 ALIWQISRSINTRVN
+276 ALIWQISHSINTRVN

-305 MGLRSDLKGQ
+305 MGLRSDLKGK

-332 EHLISST
+332 EQLISGT

-406 EQGRGVVEATVTN
+406 EQGRSVVETTVTN
-419 IGQLTTILSNS
+419 IGQLTSILSNS

-503 VADIQ
+503 VVDIQ
-508 TQMSTVVADIDQCN
+508 AQMSTVVADIDQCN

-546 HSIQGNSE
+546 HAIQGNSE

-609 AQFKTALDRKSVV
+609 AQFKTALK

>member
-1 MLVEQRLLALGNLI
+1 
-15 GFLFLVTYSGNNNM
+15 M

-55 FENKSND
+55 FANKSNE

-96 NKFDANVDKFIDT
+96 NKFDANVDKFLNT
-109 EKELANI
+109 EKELASI
-116 LKSNELPSSQQ
+116 LTSNELPSSQR
-127 FKQDLLAYQRG
+127 FKQDLLAYQKG

-147 RYGLDSKNGLLA
+147 RYGLDTKSGLLA

-176 LLTLV
+176 LLALV
-181 RFDSAVKAGLFNS
+181 RFDSAVKSGQFNS
-194 DLLEGQYAPELIK
+194 DLLVGLYAPELTK
-207 TGKQLAA
+207 TGKLVAA

-220 VAYDKGLL
+220 VAYDQGLL

-252 AAQRDEQ
+252 AAKRDEQ

-268 ALILVVIF
+268 ALILGVIF

-305 MGLRSDLKGQ
+305 MGLRSDLKGK

-332 EHLISST
+332 EQLISGT

-406 EQGRGVVEATVTN
+406 EQGRSVVETTVTN
-419 IGQLTTILSNS
+419 ISQLTSILSNS

-503 VADIQ
+503 VVDIQ
-508 TQMSTVVADIDQCN
+508 AQMSTVVADIDQCN

-546 HSIQGNSE
+546 HAIQGNSE

-609 AQFKTALDRKSVV
+609 AQFKTALK

>member
-1 MLVEQRLLALGNLI
+1 
-15 GFLFLVTYSGNNNM
+15 M

-38 GVIAILGIV
+38 GAIAILGIV
-47 ALLGTSSH
+47 TLLGTSSH
-55 FENKSND
+55 FANQSTE
-62 LNHAIKLVGDLEIRL
+62 LNHAVKYVGDLEIRL

-86 FLLRS
+86 FLLRR
-91 NDKYL
+91 DGKYL
-96 NKFDANVDKFIDT
+96 DTFNGNIDQFLQL
-109 EKELANI
+109 EEELAEI
-116 LKSNELPSSQQ
+116 LTHYELPSSNQLR
-127 FKQDLLAYQRG
+127 KDLLAYQQG
-138 FQNLVSAYQ
+138 FQALVSAYQ
-147 RYGLDSKNGLLA
+147 KYGINSESGLLA
-159 GYEQALLEAK
+159 RYEPVLFETKKAADPQQIVSLIHFDNAIKSGQFDTSLL
-169 QRSDHQQ
+169 S
-176 LLTLV
+176 
-181 RFDSAVKAGLFNS
+181 GI
-194 DLLEGQYAPELIK
+194 YAPELMEVA
-207 TGKQLAA
+207 KQLAY
-214 QKQVVG
+214 QKQVIG
-220 VAYDKGLL
+220 IAYNKGLL
-228 GETRALSHAVE
+228 GETRSLSHSVE
-239 EQFETFSTALSSA
+239 EQFGSFSSMINTAA
-252 AAQRDEQ
+252 TQREER
-259 MSTIKQVIT
+259 MMTIKQGIT
-268 ALILVVIF
+268 ALVLIVLF
-276 ALIWQISRSINTRVN
+276 ALIWQISRSINVRVS
-291 SLLGTIRSISETNN
+291 SLLTTIKSISESNN
-305 MGLRSDLKGQ
+305 IALRSDLTGR

-322 HHLNDLLDKL
+322 HHLNDLLEKL
-332 EHLISST
+332 ERLIQNTQHKSMQLTTST
-339 QEKSAQ
+339 Q
-345 LTASTDNM
+345 NM

-406 EQGRGVVEATVTN
+406 EQGRTVVETTVTN
-419 IGQLTTILSNS
+419 IGQLTGILSNS
-430 QQSIGSLNQHVD
+430 QQSIGALNQHVD

-503 VADIQ
+503 VTDIQ
-508 TQMSTVVADIDQCN
+508 SQMSMVVSDIDHCN

-531 SEKLDSSLQQIITDM
+531 SEQLDASLQQIISDM
-546 HSIQGNSE
+546 RAIQGNSE

-570 SGSITELNAI
+570 SDSINELNVI

-588 QECLHEVNS
+588 QECLHEVDS
-597 VSAQAHDMDEAV
+597 VSAQAHGMDAAV
-609 AQFKTALDRKSVV
+609 AEFKTRIK

>member
-1 MLVEQRLLALGNLI
+1 
-15 GFLFLVTYSGNNNM
+15 M

-55 FENKSND
+55 FANKSNE

-96 NKFDANVDKFIDT
+96 NKFDANVDKFLNT
-109 EKELANI
+109 EKELASI
-116 LKSNELPSSQQ
+116 LTSNELPSSQR
-127 FKQDLLAYQRG
+127 FKQDLLAYQKG

-147 RYGLDSKNGLLA
+147 RYGLDAKSGLLS

-169 QRSDHQQ
+169 QRSDHHQ
-176 LLTLV
+176 LLALV
-181 RFDSAVKAGLFNS
+181 RFDSAVKSGQFNS
-194 DLLEGQYAPELIK
+194 DLLVGLYAPELIK
-207 TGKQLAA
+207 TGKLVAA

-220 VAYDKGLL
+220 VAYDQGLL

-252 AAQRDEQ
+252 AAKRDEQ

-268 ALILVVIF
+268 ALILGVIF

-305 MGLRSDLKGQ
+305 MGLRSDLKGK

-332 EHLISST
+332 EQLISGT

-406 EQGRGVVEATVTN
+406 EQGRSVVETTVTN
-419 IGQLTTILSNS
+419 IGQLTSILSNS

-503 VADIQ
+503 VVDIQ
-508 TQMSTVVADIDQCN
+508 AQMSTVVADIDQCN

-546 HSIQGNSE
+546 HAIQGNSE

-609 AQFKTALDRKSVV
+609 AQFKTALK

>member
-1 MLVEQRLLALGNLI
+1 
-15 GFLFLVTYSGNNNM
+15 M
-29 TIRQKLYFL
+29 TIRHKLYSL
-38 GVIAILGIV
+38 GVIAILGIMT
-47 ALLGTSSH
+47 LLGTSSH
-55 FENKSND
+55 FANQSQE
-62 LNHAIKLVGDLEIRL
+62 LGHAVKLVGDLEIRL

-91 NDKYL
+91 NTKYL
-96 NKFDANVDKFIDT
+96 GKFDGNVDKFLVI
-109 EKELANI
+109 EQELSGI
-116 LKSNELPSSQQ
+116 LNRYDLPSSHR
-127 FKQDLLAYQRG
+127 FKQDLLAYQKG
-138 FQNLVSAYQ
+138 FQTLVSAYG
-147 RYGLDSKNGLLA
+147 RYGLDAESGLWATFERELYA
-159 GYEQALLEAK
+159 AEQNA
-169 QRSDHQQ
+169 DHQQ
-176 LLTLV
+176 VMALTKFSEL
-181 RFDSAVKAGLFNS
+181 VKAGEMDES
-194 DLLEGQYAPELIK
+194 LLQGLYVPALIESAR
-207 TGKQLAA
+207 QLAA
-214 QKQVVG
+214 QKQTIG
-220 VAYDKGLL
+220 VAYNKGLL
-228 GETRALSHAVE
+228 GDTRALSHAVE
-239 EQFETFSTALSSA
+239 QQFKTFSSALSD
-252 AAQRDEQ
+252 AAQARDSQ
-259 MSTIKQVIT
+259 NNVVKQVIT
-268 ALILVVIF
+268 AVVLVIIF
-276 ALIWQISRSINTRVN
+276 ALIFQISRSINTRVS
-291 SLLGTIRSISETNN
+291 SLLTTIKNISESNN
-305 MGLRSDLKGQ
+305 MGLRSELAGK
-315 DELFDIS
+315 DELADIS

-332 EHLISST
+332 EHLIHGT

-345 LTASTDNM
+345 LSASTDNM

-359 VMEQFHTQTDHTA
+359 VMEQFHAQADHTS

-406 EQGRGVVEATVTN
+406 EQGRSVVETTVTN
-419 IGQLTTILSNS
+419 VGQLTGILSNS
-430 QQSIGSLNQHVD
+430 QQSIGSLNEHVA

-452 EIAEQT
+452 DIAEQT

-503 VADIQ
+503 VSDIQ
-508 TQMSTVVADIDQCN
+508 SQMSMVVSDIDQCN
-522 DQGQQTLNA
+522 DQGQQTLHA
-531 SEKLDSSLQQIITDM
+531 SEKLDSSLQQIIADM
-546 HSIQGNSE
+546 HAIQGNSE

-570 SGSITELNAI
+570 SDSITELNVI

-597 VSAQAHDMDEAV
+597 VSAQAHEMDDAV
-609 AQFKTALDRKSVV
+609 AEFKTRSV

>member
-1 MLVEQRLLALGNLI
+1 
-15 GFLFLVTYSGNNNM
+15 M

-147 RYGLDSKNGLLA
+147 RYGLDSKSGLLA

-176 LLTLV
+176 LLALV

-259 MSTIKQVIT
+259 MSTIKQLIT

-609 AQFKTALDRKSVV
+609 AQFKTALK

>member
-1 MLVEQRLLALGNLI
+1 
-15 GFLFLVTYSGNNNM
+15 M

-38 GVIAILGIV
+38 GAIAILGIV
-47 ALLGTSSH
+47 TLLGTSSH
-55 FENKSND
+55 FANQSNE
-62 LNHAIKLVGDLEIRL
+62 LNHAIKHVGDLEIRL

-91 NDKYL
+91 DLKYL
-96 NKFDANVDKFIDT
+96 EKFNDNVDLFIQL
-109 EKELANI
+109 EEELAEI
-116 LKSNELPSSQQ
+116 LTHYDLPSSHQLRT
-127 FKQDLLAYQRG
+127 DLLAYQRG
-138 FQNLVSAYQ
+138 FQTLASASQ
-147 RYGLDSKNGLLA
+147 QYGLKSESGLL
-159 GYEQALLEAK
+159 GRYEPLLLDAK
-169 QRSDHQQ
+169 KLADHQQ
-176 LLTLV
+176 ILALIH
-181 RFDSAVKAGLFNS
+181 FDNAVKAGQFEPNS
-194 DLLEGQYAPELIK
+194 LGGIDAPELLK
-207 TGKQLAA
+207 VAKQLAN
-214 QKQVVG
+214 QKQIIG
-220 VAYDKGLL
+220 VAYNKGLL

-239 EQFETFSTALSSA
+239 TQFDTFSSMIDSA
-252 AAQRDEQ
+252 ATQREES

-268 ALILVVIF
+268 ALVLIVLFV
-276 ALIWQISRSINTRVN
+276 LIWQISRSINVRVS
-291 SLLGTIRSISETNN
+291 SLLTTIKTISESNDISI
-305 MGLRSDLKGQ
+305 RSDLAGK

-322 HHLNDLLDKL
+322 HHLNDLLEKL
-332 EHLISST
+332 ERLIQNT
-339 QEKSAQ
+339 QEKSMQ

-406 EQGRGVVEATVTN
+406 EQGRTVVEATVTN
-419 IGQLTTILSNS
+419 IGQLSGILSNS
-430 QQSIGSLNQHVD
+430 QQSISSLNQHVD

-503 VADIQ
+503 VTDIQ
-508 TQMSTVVADIDQCN
+508 VQMSAVVSDIDQCN
-522 DQGQQTLNA
+522 DQGQQTLSA
-531 SEKLDSSLQQIITDM
+531 SEQLDASLQQIITDM
-546 HSIQGNSE
+546 HTIQGNSE

-570 SGSITELNAI
+570 SDSINELNVI

-588 QECLHEVNS
+588 KECLLEVDS
-597 VSAQAHDMDEAV
+597 VSAQAHDMDDAV
-609 AQFKTALDRKSVV
+609 AEFKTRVA

>member
-1 MLVEQRLLALGNLI
+1 
-15 GFLFLVTYSGNNNM
+15 M

-38 GVIAILGIV
+38 GAIAILGIV
-47 ALLGTSSH
+47 TLLGTSSH
-55 FENKSND
+55 FANQSNE
-62 LNHAIKLVGDLEIRL
+62 LNHAIKHVGDLEIRL

-91 NDKYL
+91 DLKYL
-96 NKFDANVDKFIDT
+96 EKFNDNVDLFIQL
-109 EKELANI
+109 EEELAEI
-116 LKSNELPSSQQ
+116 LTHYDLPSSHQL
-127 FKQDLLAYQRG
+127 KTDLLAYQRG
-138 FQNLVSAYQ
+138 FQTLASASQ
-147 RYGLDSKNGLLA
+147 QYGLNSENGLL
-159 GYEQALLEAK
+159 GRYEPLLLDAK
-169 QRSDHQQ
+169 KLADHQQ
-176 LLTLV
+176 ILALIH
-181 RFDSAVKAGLFNS
+181 FDNAVKAGQFEPNS
-194 DLLEGQYAPELIK
+194 LGGIDAPELLK
-207 TGKQLAA
+207 VAKHLAN
-214 QKQVVG
+214 QKQIIG
-220 VAYDKGLL
+220 VAYNKGLL

-239 EQFETFSTALSSA
+239 TQFDTFSSMIDSA
-252 AAQRDEQ
+252 ATQREES

-268 ALILVVIF
+268 ALVLIVLFV
-276 ALIWQISRSINTRVN
+276 LIWQISRSINVRVS
-291 SLLGTIRSISETNN
+291 SLLTTIKTISESNDISI
-305 MGLRSDLKGQ
+305 RSDLAGK

-322 HHLNDLLDKL
+322 HHLNDLLEKL
-332 EHLISST
+332 ERLIQNT
-339 QEKSAQ
+339 QEKSMQ

-359 VMEQFHTQTDHTA
+359 VMGQFHTQTDHTT

-406 EQGRGVVEATVTN
+406 EQGRTVVEATVTN
-419 IGQLTTILSNS
+419 IGQLSGILSNS
-430 QQSIGSLNQHVD
+430 QQSISSLNQHVD

-503 VADIQ
+503 VTDIQ
-508 TQMSTVVADIDQCN
+508 VQMSAVVSDIDQCN
-522 DQGQQTLNA
+522 DQGQQTLSA
-531 SEKLDSSLQQIITDM
+531 SEQLDASLQQIITDM
-546 HSIQGNSE
+546 HTIQGNSE

-570 SGSITELNAI
+570 SDSINELNVI

-588 QECLHEVNS
+588 KECLLEVDS
-597 VSAQAHDMDEAV
+597 VSAQAHDMDDAV
-609 AQFKTALDRKSVV
+609 AEFKTRVA